1 VSPRYSIRRF
11 EQADEFLARALDWL
25 LASEAEHNLIVGIAR
40 RAAEKPALSS
50 SAYFAT
56 IEEGDELVG
65 CALRT
70 PPYKLIVTDFPIL
83 AAPLVSA
90 DVARTHESVPAVL
103 GPERSARA
111 FAHAWCA
118 PRGIRP
124 RLGMRQR
131 VYQLEKVVPP
141 QPIGGEMRVA
151 GPRDLD
157 LVTTWIEDF
166 STESGVP
173 TARARALGEER
184 IVNSELFLWVD
195 DGTPCSMAAWSGTT
209 PNGVRIG
216 YVYTP
221 PRLRGRGYASACVA
235 QTSQRALDQG
245 YRFCFL
251 FTDLSNP
258 VSNAIYQRLGYQ
270 PVCDVVDYWLT

>member
-1 VSPRYSIRRF
+1 M
-11 EQADEFLARALDWL
+11 DWL
-25 LASEAEHNLIVGIAR
+25 LASEAENNLIVGIAR
-40 RAAEKPALSS
+40 RAAEKQAQISNP
-50 SAYFAT
+50 YFAT
-56 IEEGDELVG
+56 IEEDGNLVG
-65 CALRT
+65 CVLRT
-70 PPYKLIVTDFPIL
+70 PPYKLIVTDFPTL
-83 AAPLVSA
+83 AAPLVSS
-90 DVARTHESVPAVL
+90 DLARTHDVLPAVL
-103 GPERSARA
+103 GPEHSARA
-111 FAHAWCA
+111 FADAWCA

-131 VYQLEKVVPP
+131 VYQLDRVVPP
-141 QPIGGEMRVA
+141 KSSRGSLRIA
-151 GPRDLD
+151 GPRDID

-184 IVNSELFLWVD
+184 IVNGELFLWED
-195 DGTPCSMAAWSGTT
+195 EGHPTSMAAWSGNT

-235 QTSQRALDQG
+235 EVSQRALDRG

-258 VSNAIYQRLGYQ
+258 VSNSIYQRLGYQ
-270 PVCDVVDYWLT
+270 QVCDVVDFWLT